1 MRLAT
6 APSGTGADSVV
17 ELDAAHWARQGS
29 LSFDLRLTD
38 GVVVSSDVV
47 PGFMHRGAEKLF
59 EARDYRQGMALAN
72 RHDWLAP
79 VGGEIL
85 MARAAEDLL
94 GMSVPPRAAHL
105 RLLVLE
111 LSRAAAMLA
120 FLGPAAEPTSMPDA
134 RALRLEAAR
143 RREELLGLLEALTGA
158 RMHVTYVVVGGVH
171 HDATPEWLAQASTLV
186 EAIQRDTAPLFESA
200 VAAAEFLAR
209 CAGLGVITTDS
220 ALGHGASGVVGRAS
234 GVARDLRRDEPVDAG
249 SLHLLPLPAEGQAGG
264 DAVARLLLMAA
275 ELRAALRLAGDFAAQ
290 AAAAEGAVS
299 IALPKVLR
307 VPVGSSLQWLETPLG
322 AAGGLLEARGDRVP
336 HRYALRTPSLAH
348 APLLAAAMVGHRLDD
363 AAAILSSFPMVVGD
377 VDK

>member
-1 MRLAT
+1 
-6 APSGTGADSVV
+6 VV

-29 LSFDLRLTD
+29 LSFDLQVND
-38 GVVVSSDVV
+38 GVIVASDVV

-94 GMSVPPRAAHL
+94 GMSVPPRATLL

-120 FLGPAAEPTSMPDA
+120 FLGPAAEPTAMPDA
-134 RALRLEAAR
+134 RALRLEAAQQ
-143 RREELLGLLEALTGA
+143 RERIVGHIEALTGA
-158 RMHVTYVVVGGVH
+158 RMHVTYAVVGGVH
-171 HDATPEWLAQASTLV
+171 HDAQPEWLDHTTELCA
-186 EAIQRDTAPLFESA
+186 AIDRDTVPRFE
-200 VAAAEFLAR
+200 AAMTTPEFVGR
-209 CAGLGVITTDS
+209 CTGLGVITPDL

-234 GVARDLRRDEPVDAG
+234 GVSRDLRRDEPAYAG
-249 SLHLLPLPAEGQAGG
+249 ALDLLPVPVPAPGQESG
-264 DAVARLLLMAA
+264 DAVGRLLLMTA
-275 ELRAALRLAGDFAAQ
+275 ELRAGLRLAHHLSGQLADTG
-290 AAAAEGAVS
+290 GAVS
-299 IALPKVLR
+299 ISLPKVLR
-307 VPVGSSLQWLETPLG
+307 VPVGLSLQWLETPCG
-322 AAGGLLEARGDRVP
+322 AAGSLLESRGDRVP

-348 APLLAAAMVGHRLDD
+348 APLLAAAMLGHRVDD
-363 AAAILSSFPMVVGD
+363 AAAILSSFPIVVGD

>member
-6 APSGTGADSVV
+6 APPGTGADTVV

-29 LSFDLRLTD
+29 LSFDLQLTD

-94 GMSVPPRAAHL
+94 GMSVPPRAALL

-134 RALRLEAAR
+134 RALRIEAAR
-143 RREELLGLLEALTGA
+143 RREELLGLLESLTGA
-158 RMHVTYVVVGGVH
+158 RMHVTYAVVGGVH
-171 HDATPEWLAQASTLV
+171 HDATPEWLAQASILV
-186 EAIQRDTAPLFESA
+186 EAIDRDTVPLFESA
-200 VAAAEFLAR
+200 VAAPEFLER
-209 CAGLGVITTDS
+209 CAGLGMVTTVS

-234 GVARDLRRDEPVDAG
+234 GVARDLRRDEPGYAS
-249 SLHLLPLPAEGQAGG
+249 SLHLLPEPASGEVGG
-264 DAVARLLLMAA
+264 DAVGRLLLMAA
-275 ELRAALRLAGDFAAQ
+275 ELRAALRLAGDFAGQ
-290 AAAAEGAVS
+290 AGSTEGAVS
-299 IALPKVLR
+299 ITLPKVLR

-322 AAGGLLEARGDRVP
+322 AAGGLLESRGDRVP